1 MAVHDWMRQPQ
12 TPVASARIRDTE
24 AAGAHDR
31 RSRLEM
37 ILAAAGLAAWV
48 WCAFEVL
55 NAVVR

>member
-1 MAVHDWMRQPQ
+1 MRQPQ
-12 TPVASARIRDTE
+12 TPMASARIRDTE